1 MYERLLS
8 PIKIGSLDLPNRI
21 LMPAMQLNLTP
32 TGKVSDEMVDFFVA
46 RARGNVG
53 LIIIGACTVNAEAGG
68 PFFLSV
74 QSDDDLP
81 GLARLATA
89 IREAGGRAGLQL
101 YHGGAYVHSFLIGG
115 GPAVSASALQSR
127 LTGETP
133 RALETVEVK
142 ALVQD
147 FVDAA
152 ERTQKA
158 GFDCCELCGSAGY
171 IIAQFLSPR
180 TNQRN
185 DAYGGDEPRRMR
197 FGLEIVEKI
206 RERLGPG
213 FPVMIRLA
221 GNPFVPGAGDSALTA
236 RFAVALEKAGVDG
249 FDITGGWHE
258 TRVPQLTGAV
268 PAAGLSYLARVVKE
282 KVSVPVVACNRI
294 TTPAEAEQVLVSGHG
309 DLVGLGRGLIADADF
324 AAKVAEG
331 RDTEIVHCISCNQ
344 GCFDAVF
351 NLAACRC
358 MTNPI
363 SMRESDLGEVKPT
376 DKPLG
381 VVVVGAGPAG
391 LAVAWSAA
399 RRGHRVVVLERSDK
413 PGGQLHLAGA
423 REDRHGFWQLST
435 DLTQRA
441 VLAGA
446 QIRYST
452 AADGAS
458 VKALEPDVV
467 VLATGAKP
475 AVPSIEGVDLDH
487 VVQSWDVLAGRV
499 DCGDRVVV
507 VGGGATGCE
516 TALYLAGR
524 GTIDAETVAFL
535 LINQAESPEEI
546 VRLATQGTR
555 EVTLVEMARKIGAD
569 IGKSTRWGVIQDLGR
584 YGVKMLKNAEV
595 VRITSEAVVVKVD
608 DEERE
613 LPCDHVVLATGVERE
628 VGLAQVLEGTGL
640 RVEIIGDAKNP
651 RKAIEAIHEGFDLGW
666 EL

>member
-8 PIKIGSLDLPNRI
+8 PIKIGTMRLSNRI

-32 TGKVSDEMVDFFVA
+32 MGKVTDEMVDFFVA
-46 RARGNVG
+46 RAKGGVG
-53 LIIIGACTVNAEAGG
+53 LIIIGACTVNAQAGG

-74 QSDDDLP
+74 QSDEDLP
-81 GLARLATA
+81 GLTRLATA
-89 IREAGGRAGLQL
+89 IGEAGGRAGLQL

-115 GPAVSASALQSR
+115 GPSVSASAIRSG

-133 RALETVEVK
+133 RALETEEVK
-142 ALVQD
+142 ALIND
-147 FVDAA
+147 FVNAA
-152 ERTQKA
+152 ELTRKA

-180 TNQRN
+180 TNQR
-185 DAYGGDEPRRMR
+185 DDEYGGDEERRMR
-197 FGLEIVEKI
+197 FGVEIVERI
-206 RERLGPG
+206 RERLGPDY
-213 FPVMIRLA
+213 PVLMRLA
-221 GNPFVPGAGDSALTA
+221 GNPFVPGAGDSALAA

-249 FDITGGWHE
+249 FDVTGGWHE

-268 PAAGLSYLARVVKE
+268 PSGALSYLGRVVKE
-282 KVSVPVVACNRI
+282 KVGVPVVACNRI
-294 TTPAEAEQVLVSGHG
+294 TTPAQAEQVLANGHG

-324 AAKVAEG
+324 AAKAADG
-331 RDTEIVHCISCNQ
+331 RDAEIVHCISCNQ

-363 SMRESDLGEVKPT
+363 SLREGDLGVLEPAE
-376 DKPLG
+376 KPLQ

-399 RRGHRVVVLERSDK
+399 RRGHQVVVLERSDK

-423 REDRHGFWQLST
+423 RDDRRGFWQLSA

-441 VLAGA
+441 ILAGA
-446 QIRYST
+446 EIRYGTT
-452 AADGAS
+452 ADPAS
-458 VKALEPDVV
+458 VRALEPDVV

-475 AVPSIEGVDLDH
+475 AVPPIEGVDLDH
-487 VVQSWDVLAGRV
+487 VVQSWDVLADRV
-499 DCGDRVVV
+499 ECGDRVVV

-516 TALYLAGR
+516 AALHLSQR

-535 LINQAESPEEI
+535 LINQAEPPEEI

-555 EVTLVEMARKIGAD
+555 DVTLVEMARKIGAD

-595 VRITSEAVVVKVD
+595 VRITSEAVVVKVG

-613 LPCDHVVLATGVERE
+613 LPCDHVVLAAGVERE
-628 VGLAQVLEGTGL
+628 VSLAQGLDGL
-640 RVEIIGDAKNP
+640 RVEVIGDAKDP